1 MPLATGI
8 ASSFSAVRVKMVKYD
23 RGEEKCC
30 RKQARKARNS
40 RRRRF
45 PVSLLFPTAASTSMG
60 KARRRG
66 STEQLLSAI
75 PRVFK
80 ARGTTL

>member
-8 ASSFSAVRVKMVKYD
+8 ASSFHRRFRAKMVKYD

-45 PVSLLFPTAASTSMG
+45 PVSLLFPTAASMG
-60 KARRRG
+60 KGR
-66 STEQLLSAI
+66 TERLDGAITLSD
-75 PRVFK
+75 
-80 ARGTTL
+80 TTGV